1 MHCPSLEL
9 PSFMNQTFASDSCSN
24 NRAPTRRYCTH
35 PKQPGVFPRTKLPH
49 PGSGPAAAQSQV
61 VQTPGCHACQEHGW
75 VCPRVQPESPRT
87 SGQGGEG
94 GAQPSEFGVSSVS
107 HLSSHWIEDS
117 GFITDSLP
125 GTSKWLPSGLR
136 LLPRA
141 AGQVAFLPSR
151 DGRALTRGFHTHLV
165 EPQLDRAGARPKR
178 RNTDLVMTSQPWK
191 DGTPPAQ
198 ARRVSPLLSQTGAP
212 LVCSP
217 TSASLVF
224 RPTRGVL

>member
-9 PSFMNQTFASDSCSN
+9 PSCMNQTFASDSCGNS
-24 NRAPTRRYCTH
+24 RAPTPRYCTH
-35 PKQPGVFPRTKLPH
+35 PKQPGAFPRTKLPH
-49 PGSGPAAAQSQV
+49 PGSGPGAAQSQV
-61 VQTPGCHACQEHGW
+61 VQTPGCHACQERRW

-107 HLSSHWIEDS
+107 HLSSHWVEDS

-125 GTSKWLPSGLR
+125 GTSKRLPSGLR

-141 AGQVAFLPSR
+141 AGQVAFLLSR

-165 EPQLDRAGARPKR
+165 EPQLDRVGDRTQR

-191 DGTPPAQ
+191 EGTPHP
-198 ARRVSPLLSQTGAP
+198 RLSGLTSPLPDGGTSGLS
-212 LVCSP
+212 S
-217 TSASLVF
+217 SLVF